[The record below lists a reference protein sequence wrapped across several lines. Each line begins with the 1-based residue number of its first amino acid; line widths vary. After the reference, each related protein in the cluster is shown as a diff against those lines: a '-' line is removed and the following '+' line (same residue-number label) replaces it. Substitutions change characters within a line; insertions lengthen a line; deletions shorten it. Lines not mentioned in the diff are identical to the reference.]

1 MSETILSFVDDMRQ
15 IAMNSSFFD
24 EGQGA
29 FTRRTRENRR
39 KILTGL
45 NPRMNKSI
53 LRLCA

>member
-1 MSETILSFVDDMRQ
+1 MRQ